1 MNWCPSVTHV
11 GRKVLIMAAQINT
24 QIRPTEPDYVMQYT
38 YHTETHF
45 PAFNRASQTGTP
57 PPSLLQRKLHCR
69 NKTHAGQAVVK
80 PTVKKK
86 GRA

>member
-1 MNWCPSVTHV
+1 MCRVNWCPSVTHV

-57 PPSLLQRKLHCR
+57 PPLTVTEEITLQK
-69 NKTHAGQAVVK
+69 
-80 PTVKKK
+80 
-86 GRA
+86 